1 MKISDRTKSILF
13 NGFMILVLN
22 LVVFQREWEP
32 ILLGVTIFIVG
43 ALILPY
49 LITFMSDEKI
59 DNRYK

>member
-13 NGFMILVLN
+13 NGFMVLVLN
-22 LVVFQREWEP
+22 IVFFQREWEP

-49 LITFMSDEKI
+49 LITFMSGEKI